1 VTVSGVEP
9 SVELVAVVASP
20 GWSYE
25 VTDNR
30 GTRVEVRFENLIGD
44 EIRIRCEWE
53 DGRLV
58 ADIDD

>member
-1 VTVSGVEP
+1 MTVSGVEP
-9 SVELVAVVASP
+9 NVELVAVVASP

-44 EIRIRCEWE
+44 EIRIRGEWK
-53 DGRLV
+53 DGKLV